1 MMHVKIFETYFSE
14 DEEDGENEYEY
25 EDTLI
30 KIDDFIVNKLSLEDN
45 CNEFLGS
52 FFYKNEIRFLFGQI
66 DYEAATFI
74 EKIKDI
80 IEYFN
85 KFDIKSYKDARL
97 QGIEIIFYL
106 TPSALN
112 KLQSKIEL
120 LVNSEKYNL

>member
-1 MMHVKIFETYFSE
+1 MMHVKIFETYVPE
-14 DEEDGENEYEY
+14 DYKENEHEY
-25 EDTLI
+25 ENTSI

-52 FFYKNEIRFLFGQI
+52 FFYKTEIRFLFGQI

-85 KFDIKSYKDARL
+85 KFDIKSYNNTTV

-106 TPSALN
+106 TPLALN
-112 KLQSKIEL
+112 KLQSKIDL

>member
-1 MMHVKIFETYFSE
+1 MMHVKIFETYVPE
-14 DEEDGENEYEY
+14 DYKENEYEY
-25 EDTLI
+25 EDASI

-85 KFDIKSYKDARL
+85 KFDIKSYNNTTV

-106 TPSALN
+106 TPLALN
-112 KLQSKIEL
+112 KLQSKIDL